1 MSSKKTLHILPA
13 GGFSHEV
20 AALAL
25 ACDFSDSCYYDDYK
39 QKAGI
44 KSPSELKVGAQ
55 LALAIG
61 SSQERKKIYASL
73 KGDYQFPSLIHPTA
87 LLMSPETIRM
97 GCGAIICAGSILT
110 TNISLGDF
118 VIINLHSSIGH
129 DCVLGDFVS
138 LMPGA
143 RLSGGVILEDEV
155 YVGTNASILP
165 GLRIGKGATIGAG
178 AVVTK
183 NVAPHTTVVGIPAK
197 EIVR

>member
-1 MSSKKTLHILPA
+1 MSIKKTLHILPA

-39 QKAGI
+39 QEAGI
-44 KSPSELKVGAQ
+44 KSPSELKLGAPV
-55 LALAIG
+55 ALAIG
-61 SSQERKKIYASL
+61 SSEERKNIYTSL
-73 KGDYQFPSLIHPTA
+73 KGDYHFPSLIHPSA
-87 LLMSPETIRM
+87 LLMSPDTIRI
-97 GCGAIICAGSILT
+97 GKGAIICAGSILT

-118 VIINLHSSIGH
+118 VIINLHSSVGH
-129 DCVLGDFVS
+129 DCILGDFVS

-143 RLSGGVILEDEV
+143 RLSGGVILEDGV

-165 GLRIGKGATIGAG
+165 GLRIGAGATIGAG

-183 NVAPHTTVVGIPAK
+183 DVAPNSTVVGVPAK
-197 EIVR
+197 AI

>member
-1 MSSKKTLHILPA
+1 MSIKKTLHILPA

-39 QKAGI
+39 QEAGI
-44 KSPSELKVGAQ
+44 KSPSELKLGAAV
-55 LALAIG
+55 ALAIG
-61 SSQERKKIYASL
+61 SSEERKNIYTSL
-73 KGDYQFPSLIHPTA
+73 KGDYHFPSLIHPSA
-87 LLMSPETIRM
+87 LLMSPDTIRI
-97 GCGAIICAGSILT
+97 GKGAIICAGSILT

-118 VIINLHSSIGH
+118 IIINLHSSVGH
-129 DCVLGDFVS
+129 DCILGDFVS

-143 RLSGGVILEDEV
+143 RLSGGVILEDGV

-165 GLRIGKGATIGAG
+165 GLRIGAGATIGAG

-183 NVAPHTTVVGIPAK
+183 DVAPNSTVVGVPAK
-197 EIVR
+197 AI

>member
-1 MSSKKTLHILPA
+1 MSIKKTLHILPA
-13 GGFSHEV
+13 GGFSREV

-25 ACDFSDSCYYDDYK
+25 SCGFSASQFYDDYK
-39 QKAGI
+39 SSATILASEQLKAGTD
-44 KSPSELKVGAQ
+44 

-61 SSQERKKIYASL
+61 SSSERKKIFASL
-73 KGDYQFPSLIHPTA
+73 QRDFHFPQLQHPSAILMKPKSIKLGKG
-87 LLMSPETIRM
+87 LLL
-97 GCGAIICAGSILT
+97 CAGSILT
-110 TNISLGDF
+110 VDIQLGDF
-118 VIINLHSSIGH
+118 VIINLHASVGH

-183 NVAPHTTVVGIPAK
+183 DVAANSTVVGIPAK
-197 EIVR
+197 EIL

>member
-1 MSSKKTLHILPA
+1 MMSIKNTLHILPA

-25 ACDFSDSCYYDDYK
+25 ACNFGDTCYYDDYK
-39 QKAGI
+39 QEAGI
-44 KSPSELKVGAQ
+44 KSPSELKVGASV
-55 LALAIG
+55 ALAIG
-61 SSQERKKIYASL
+61 SSQERENIYTSL
-73 KGDYQFPSLIHPTA
+73 KQEYHFPSLIHPSA
-87 LLMSPETIRM
+87 ILMSLATIRI
-97 GCGAIICAGSILT
+97 GRGAIICAGSILT

-118 VIINLHSSIGH
+118 VIINLHASIGH

-143 RLSGGVILEDEV
+143 RLSGGVILEDGV

-183 NVAPHTTVVGIPAK
+183 DVAPNSTVVGVPAK
-197 EIVR
+197 AV